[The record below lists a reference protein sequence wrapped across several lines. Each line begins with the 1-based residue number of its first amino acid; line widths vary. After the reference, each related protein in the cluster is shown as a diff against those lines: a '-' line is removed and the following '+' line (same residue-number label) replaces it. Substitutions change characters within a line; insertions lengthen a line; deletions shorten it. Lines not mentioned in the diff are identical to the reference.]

1 MRHDSL
7 DLATTITAPTNAA
20 DDKVYRDTTTS
31 LGKGLLLLLFGEHK
45 QPVTL
50 ITTPPVSVCP
60 CGANELDTLGQGYY
74 NGDHVKVEV
83 IGDRWSS

>member
-31 LGKGLLLLLFGEHK
+31 LEKR
-45 QPVTL
+45 
-50 ITTPPVSVCP
+50 IIII
-60 CGANELDTLGQGYY
+60 
-74 NGDHVKVEV
+74 V
-83 IGDRWSS
+83 IWGT

>member
-1 MRHDSL
+1 M
-7 DLATTITAPTNAA
+7 
-20 DDKVYRDTTTS
+20 
-31 LGKGLLLLLFGEHK
+31 
-45 QPVTL
+45 TL